1 MEGESSTSPFVQDRD
16 FRWRGRVVGREIDL
30 EMKDEGS
37 VEAFVEEEDAGP
49 GERGGGGGEEVK
61 AWGWGEE
68 GGVLL
73 N

>member
-1 MEGESSTSPFVQDRD
+1 M
-16 FRWRGRVVGREIDL
+16 VGREIDL
-30 EMKDEGS
+30 EMKDDGS

-61 AWGWGEE
+61 AWEWGEE